1 MSTKRNLS
9 INFLTQLS
17 GKAVSIVIGLIL
29 TVILA
34 RALGDSLYGEYT
46 TAITFLQLFG
56 VIVDFGLT
64 LTLAVMLSNKGANQE
79 KVAGNIFGLRMTSAI
94 IMFSLAP
101 LMALPFPWSGNVRL
115 GILIGAGAYICMAGA
130 TMLIGVFQKHLINQ
144 LSDVKSLHRDYNFFI
159 KTNEGIFCK
168 TDFKIEVYSESKTLI
183 SGASGIHY
191 YKMSNE
197 SGKWKIAGIQRKII
211 RVDAPVPQQ
220 NQVQYAYR

>member
-1 MSTKRNLS
+1 MTPADVQTIINCINQLNRAVDYKQWEKLPDFFTQDLEVSFPKSS
-9 INFLTQLS
+9 IKPNS
-17 GKAVSIVIGLIL
+17 RIG
-29 TVILA
+29 
-34 RALGDSLYGEYT
+34 
-46 TAITFLQLFG
+46 
-56 VIVDFGLT
+56 
-64 LTLAVMLSNKGANQE
+64 
-79 KVAGNIFGLRMTSAI
+79 
-94 IMFSLAP
+94 
-101 LMALPFPWSGNVRL
+101 
-115 GILIGAGAYICMAGA
+115 
-130 TMLIGVFQKHLINQ
+130 IGVFQKHLINQ

-220 NQVQYAYR
+220 NQVQNAYR